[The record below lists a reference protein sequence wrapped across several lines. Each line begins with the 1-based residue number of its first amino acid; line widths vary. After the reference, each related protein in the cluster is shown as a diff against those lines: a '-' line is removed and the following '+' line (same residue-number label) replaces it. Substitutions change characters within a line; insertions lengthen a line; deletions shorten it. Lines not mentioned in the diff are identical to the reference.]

1 MVLDHHPRRFELKAD
16 LDGLECRAKSLGAHE
31 VGSLLQD
38 DAQMALQNLA
48 HVVVLEVL
56 AEEVL
61 PERVRV
67 LVRLLAVEL
76 GPVSIFN

>member
-1 MVLDHHPRRFELKAD
+1 
-16 LDGLECRAKSLGAHE
+16 
-31 VGSLLQD
+31 
-38 DAQMALQNLA
+38 MALENLA